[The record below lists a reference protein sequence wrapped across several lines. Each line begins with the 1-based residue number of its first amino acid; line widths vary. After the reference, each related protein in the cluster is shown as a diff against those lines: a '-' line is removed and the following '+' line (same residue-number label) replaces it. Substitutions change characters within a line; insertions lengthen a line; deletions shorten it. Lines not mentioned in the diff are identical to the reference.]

1 MYKIFLCL
9 RYLRT
14 RYIVLASI
22 ISVMLGVA
30 TMIVV
35 NSVMSGF
42 ANEMQTR
49 IHGILGDVMVTST
62 SADGFYDP
70 EGQMQKIR
78 DTLGDDVIGMT
89 PICTT
94 VGVLTYKTRV
104 LDADGYEREAQ
115 LTEQVCI
122 VGIDEESKNSVG
134 DFGKFL
140 QHPENRKQL
149 SFALREAGYD
159 TFENQKMMQSRG
171 LLSRFFSGG
180 TSKKPLHE
188 REEMKKAGWKHR
200 LEYYG
205 DPKDGVEIITN
216 QELHV
221 ESKNAA
227 NESLPTMKKEGEEE
241 EVSLTMMDPNQMIA
255 PQSDHPMDN
264 PPETPILHPAEVSDN
279 SEMAGSNPEKDPMDL
294 AKQAN
299 SGKDGVSRNSPFDVH
314 PVRDD
319 SAAHEIE
326 APVLGV
332 SNAESRP
339 AEEGQEFN
347 LNESLEAMKKNFDP
361 EAENAEGNFSENVL
375 GQEIAEGSEES
386 KNSIAETEGMF
397 SGNSIEDPFNPFGD
411 PVGHEFDPEK
421 ETHPGIIIG
430 IGMAMF
436 RNSEGKDRFYLLPGR
451 DVMLTFPDCN
461 IRPQG
466 VSGHFTC
473 VDLYESK
480 MSEYD
485 SQFVFVSM
493 KEIQKL
499 RGMPNKANQIQ
510 IQLREGVDL
519 DAACEKLQK
528 VFDPQLFIC
537 KTWRDDKMPLLQ
549 AVDMEIA
556 ILNVLLF
563 MIIAVSGFGI
573 LAIFYMVVTEKTRD
587 IGILKA
593 LGASSWGIMSI
604 FLMYGLALGI
614 VGAGLGLLMG
624 LIFVLNINEIADFLS
639 WVLGH
644 EVFSPDIYYF
654 YQIPY
659 DISLATV
666 GGIVGGALIIAV
678 LASVFP
684 AWHASRLQP
693 VESLRYE

>member
-1 MYKIFLCL
+1 
-9 RYLRT
+9 
-14 RYIVLASI
+14 
-22 ISVMLGVA
+22 MLGVA

-42 ANEMQTR
+42 AKEMQTR

-62 SADGFYDP
+62 SSDGFYDP

-78 DTLGDDVIGMT
+78 DALGDEVVGMT

-104 LDADGYEREAQ
+104 LDMDGYEREAQ

-149 SFALREAGYD
+149 SFALRDSGYD
-159 TFENQKMMQSRG
+159 TFENQKMIQSRG
-171 LLSRFFSGG
+171 LLNKIFPGG
-180 TSKKPLHE
+180 TGKKPVHE
-188 REEMKKAGWKHR
+188 RVEMKNAGWKHR

-205 DPKDGVEIITN
+205 EPKSGVEIVTN

-221 ESKNAA
+221 ESKNTA
-227 NESLPTMKKEGEEE
+227 NESLPTMKKEGEES
-241 EVSLTMMDPNQMIA
+241 VSLAMMDPNQTIL
-255 PQSDHPMDN
+255 PKSDHPMDN
-264 PPETPILHPAEVSDN
+264 PPEPPTLHPAERAVVSGDISDQRN
-279 SEMAGSNPEKDPMDL
+279 ENQMDSEKKVFVNPI
-294 AKQAN
+294 
-299 SGKDGVSRNSPFDVH
+299 SPFDAH
-314 PVRDD
+314 PAYSETAKSDLPENRFID
-319 SAAHEIE
+319 SANEIVSSE
-326 APVLGV
+326 TPVTD
-332 SNAESRP
+332 ESEKGI
-339 AEEGQEFN
+339 A
-347 LNESLEAMKKNFDP
+347 
-361 EAENAEGNFSENVL
+361 EAETFEDGNGV
-375 GQEIAEGSEES
+375 
-386 KNSIAETEGMF
+386 
-397 SGNSIEDPFNPFGD
+397 EDPFDPFGD
-411 PVGHEFDPEK
+411 SVGQAFDPEK
-421 ETHPGIIIG
+421 ETHPGVIIG

-436 RNSEGKDRFYLLPGR
+436 RNSEGKDKFYLLPGR

-510 IQLREGVDL
+510 IQLREGADL
-519 DAACEKLQK
+519 DAAREKLQK
-528 VFDPQLFIC
+528 VFDPQLFVC

-614 VGAGLGLLMG
+614 VGAGLGLLLG
-624 LIFVLNINEIADFLS
+624 LLFVLNINEIADFLS
-639 WVLGH
+639 WTLGH

-666 GGIVGGALIIAV
+666 CGIVGGALIIAV

>member
-49 IHGILGDVMVTST
+49 IHGIMGDLTVTST
-62 SADGFYDP
+62 SSDGFYDP
-70 EGQMQKIR
+70 EGQMERIR
-78 DTLGDDVIGMT
+78 GALGDKVIGMT

-94 VGVLTYKTRV
+94 VGVLTYKTRI
-104 LDADGYEREAQ
+104 LDVDGYEREAQ

-122 VGIDEESKNSVG
+122 VGVDERSKASVG

-140 QHPENRKQL
+140 QHPENRKAL
-149 SFALREAGYD
+149 SFDLRDGGYD
-159 TFENQKMMQSRG
+159 TFEGQENTQSRG
-171 LLSRFFSGG
+171 VLDKIFPAKDR
-180 TSKKPLHE
+180 KKGKLKE
-188 REEMKKAGWKHR
+188 RTDMKRAGWQHR
-200 LEYYG
+200 RDYYG
-205 DPKDGVEIITN
+205 EPMNGLEIVTN
-216 QELHV
+216 PELHV
-221 ESKNAA
+221 ESKNTSA
-227 NESLPTMKKEGEEE
+227 EDLPTMKKAEEDTAP
-241 EVSLTMMDPNQMIA
+241 VLDLMDDSSSGKTL
-255 PQSDHPMDN
+255 SDHPMDN
-264 PPETPILHPAEVSDN
+264 PPETPVNPFLAAEKKESGENGD
-279 SEMAGSNPEKDPMDL
+279 PKDFDL
-294 AKQAN
+294 K
-299 SGKDGVSRNSPFDVH
+299 
-314 PVRDD
+314 
-319 SAAHEIE
+319 
-326 APVLGV
+326 
-332 SNAESRP
+332 
-339 AEEGQEFN
+339 
-347 LNESLEAMKKNFDP
+347 ESLDVMGQSENT
-361 EAENAEGNFSENVL
+361 EQAENA
-375 GQEIAEGSEES
+375 AP
-386 KNSIAETEGMF
+386 TEP
-397 SGNSIEDPFNPFGD
+397 DPFGGMGDDPFGGQD
-411 PVGHEFDPEK
+411 GGVFDPMK

-430 IGMAMF
+430 IGMAMY
-436 RNSEGKDRFYLLPGR
+436 RSPDGTDKFYLLPGR
-451 DVMLTFPDCN
+451 DVMLTFPDCS
-461 IRPQG
+461 IRPTG
-466 VSGHFTC
+466 VTGHFTC

-485 SQFVFVSM
+485 SQFVFISM
-493 KEIQKL
+493 QTLQEL

-510 IQLREGVDL
+510 IQLKPGSDL
-519 DAACEKLQK
+519 DAACEELQK

-573 LAIFYMVVTEKTRD
+573 LAIFYMVVTDKTRD

-614 VGAGLGLLMG
+614 VGAGLGMILG
-624 LIFVLNINEIADFLS
+624 LAFVLNINEVADFLS
-639 WVLGH
+639 WCLGH

-654 YQIPY
+654 YQVPY
-659 DISLATV
+659 DISLTTV
-666 GGIVGGALIIAV
+666 GWIVGGALFIAV

>member
-1 MYKIFLCL
+1 MYKLFLCL

-42 ANEMQTR
+42 AKEMQTR

-78 DTLGDDVIGMT
+78 DALGDDVVGMT

-94 VGVLTYKTRV
+94 VGVLTYKTRI
-104 LDADGYEREAQ
+104 LDTDGYEREAQ

-140 QHPENRKQL
+140 QHPENRKRL
-149 SFALREAGYD
+149 SFALRDAGYD
-159 TFENQKMMQSRG
+159 TFENQKMTQSRG
-171 LLSRFFSGG
+171 ILSKIFPGG
-180 TSKKPLHE
+180 TDKKPVHE
-188 REEMKKAGWKHR
+188 RVDMKKAGWKHR

-205 DPKDGVEIITN
+205 EPTPGVEIVTN

-221 ESKNAA
+221 ESKNTA
-227 NESLPTMKKEGEEE
+227 NESLPTMRKEGEEE
-241 EVSLTMMDPNQMIA
+241 SVSLTMMDPNQTIL
-255 PQSDHPMDN
+255 PRSEHPMDN
-264 PPETPILHPAEVSDN
+264 PPETPVLHPAELTES
-279 SEMAGSNPEKDPMDL
+279 
-294 AKQAN
+294 AKE
-299 SGKDGVSRNSPFDVH
+299 GGVAPISPFDAH
-314 PVRDD
+314 PTYATD
-319 SAAHEIE
+319 SAKQNSEAQTVQDGGNANGEASDQNLASEGESTGVE
-326 APVLGV
+326 APGGDMTGNMAGNMAGDATGDMAAHGFGNGV
-332 SNAESRP
+332 
-339 AEEGQEFN
+339 
-347 LNESLEAMKKNFDP
+347 
-361 EAENAEGNFSENVL
+361 
-375 GQEIAEGSEES
+375 
-386 KNSIAETEGMF
+386 
-397 SGNSIEDPFNPFGD
+397 EDPFNPFGD
-411 PVGHEFDPEK
+411 PVGPAFDPEK

-436 RNSEGKDRFYLLPGR
+436 RNSEGKDKFYLLPGR

-493 KEIQKL
+493 KEIQDL

-510 IQLREGVDL
+510 IQLRKGADL
-519 DAACEKLQK
+519 DAACARLQR

-614 VGAGLGLLMG
+614 VGAGLGLLLG

-639 WVLGH
+639 WALGH

-666 GGIVGGALIIAV
+666 GGIVGGALFIAV